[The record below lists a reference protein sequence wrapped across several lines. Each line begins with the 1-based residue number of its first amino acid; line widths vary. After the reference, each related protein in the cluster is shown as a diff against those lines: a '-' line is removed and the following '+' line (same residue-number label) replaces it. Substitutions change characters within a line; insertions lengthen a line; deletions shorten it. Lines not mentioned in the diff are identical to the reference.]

1 MSSPSQW
8 LDAMGAKFR
17 SKGWVRPHLVI
28 EREKVN
34 LLKEMVET
42 QAGRWHEKGMCGV
55 GEGPVRRQNSLGW
68 VCIGE
73 R

>member
-1 MSSPSQW
+1 M
-8 LDAMGAKFR
+8 
-17 SKGWVRPHLVI
+17 I